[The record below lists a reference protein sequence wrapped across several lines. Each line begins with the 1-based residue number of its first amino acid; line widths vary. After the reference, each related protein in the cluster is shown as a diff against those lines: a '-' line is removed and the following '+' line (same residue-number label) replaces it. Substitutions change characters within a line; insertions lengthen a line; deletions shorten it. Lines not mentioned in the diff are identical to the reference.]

1 MWVSRLTDMVVSLS
15 TQSFGRKVFS
25 PVIRSSFTHCRPSL
39 DPEPPGP
46 PDPPP
51 GFSKGFGPTPSS
63 SSSPAASSA
72 SAATSFSLSSGTFKA
87 QESGQSSTAA
97 PLRPPPPGAGGPV
110 TPSKTT
116 RFLPTDPAT
125 FRRKRPESVGGLEPP
140 GPSVIA
146 APPGGGGSVLQT
158 LVLSPNKEER
168 EASGARLPSAP
179 APSLAYGAP
188 AAPLSR
194 PAATLVTS
202 VVRPVSSTPVPI
214 ASKPFPTSGRVEASP
229 NDTAGARTEAV
240 TGSRAPGGSP
250 LGVSL
255 VYSDKKSAAATSP
268 APHLVAGPLLGTV
281 GKAPATVTN
290 LLVGTPGYGAPAP
303 PAVQFIAQGPPGNG
317 ATAGSGAGAGSG
329 PNGPVPLG
337 ILQPGAL
344 GKAGGITQVQY
355 ILPTLP
361 QQLQVAPAPAP
372 APGTK
377 AAAPG
382 PAPTTSIRFTLPPGT
397 STNGKVLAATAPTP
411 GIPILQSVPSAPPPK
426 GEAQAGQRKE
436 KGHKSVRFSCNLSFF
451 CLLLFA
457 VQSVSPVQPPP
468 SGGSAQLLPGK
479 VLVPLA
485 TPSMSVR
492 GGGAGQPLPLVS
504 PPFSVPVQNGAQ
516 PPSKVRAFW
525 L

>member
-1 MWVSRLTDMVVSLS
+1 MENWVKALDQSRPWTDLAVMWFGDGWGVGTQATLTWLYLPSS
-15 TQSFGRKVFS
+15 TQGFGRKMFS

-46 PDPPP
+46 PDPPAA
-51 GFSKGFGPTPSS
+51 FSKGYGPTPSS
-63 SSSPAASSA
+63 SSSPASSSA
-72 SAATSFSLSSGTFKA
+72 LASTSFSLGSGTFKA
-87 QESGQSSTAA
+87 QESGQGSTAGL
-97 PLRPPPPGAGGPV
+97 LRPPPCGAGGPA
-110 TPSKTT
+110 TPSKAT

-125 FRRKRPESVGGLEPP
+125 FRRKRPESIGGLEPP
-140 GPSVIA
+140 GPTVIA

-158 LVLSPNKEER
+158 LVLPPNKEER
-168 EASGARLPSAP
+168 ESSGARMSSAP

-188 AAPLSR
+188 TAPLSR
-194 PAATLVTS
+194 PAATMVTN

-214 ASKPFPTSGRVEASP
+214 ASKPFPTSGWVEASP
-229 NDTAGARTEAV
+229 NDTTGSRTETV

-303 PAVQFIAQGPPGNG
+303 PAVQFIAQGTPGSG
-317 ATAGSGAGAGSG
+317 AAAGSGAGAGSG

-344 GKAGGITQVQY
+344 SKAGGITQVQY

-361 QQLQVAPAPAP
+361 QQLQVTPAPAP

-377 AAAPG
+377 AAAPGG

-426 GEAQAGQRKE
+426 GEACPGSTGRGA
-436 KGHKSVRFSCNLSFF
+436 L
-451 CLLLFA
+451 CLLD
-457 VQSVSPVQPPP
+457 S
-468 SGGSAQLLPGK
+468 
-479 VLVPLA
+479 LVTSLGP
-485 TPSMSVR
+485 
-492 GGGAGQPLPLVS
+492 
-504 PPFSVPVQNGAQ
+504 
-516 PPSKVRAFW
+516 
-525 L
+525 

>member
-1 MWVSRLTDMVVSLS
+1 M
-15 TQSFGRKVFS
+15 
-25 PVIRSSFTHCRPSL
+25 IRSSFTHCRPPL

-46 PDPPP
+46 PDPSPP
-51 GFSKGFGPTPSS
+51 AFGKGYGPTPSS
-63 SSSPAASSA
+63 SSSSPASSSA
-72 SAATSFSLSSGTFKA
+72 SAATSFPLGSGTFKA
-87 QESGQSSTAA
+87 QESGQGSTAG
-97 PLRPPPPGAGGPV
+97 PLRPPPPGAGGPG
-110 TPSKTT
+110 TPSKAT
-116 RFLPTDPAT
+116 RFLPSDPAA

-158 LVLSPNKEER
+158 LVLPPNKEER
-168 EASGARLPSAP
+168 EGSGTRMPSAP

-188 AAPLSR
+188 TAPLSR
-194 PAATLVTS
+194 PAATMVTN

-214 ASKPFPTSGRVEASP
+214 ASKPFPTSGRAEASP
-229 NDTAGARTEAV
+229 NDTVGARTEPV
-240 TGSRAPGGSP
+240 TGSRAPGSSP

-255 VYSDKKSAAATSP
+255 VYSDKKSAAASSP
-268 APHLVAGPLLGTV
+268 APHLVAGPLLGAV
-281 GKAPATVTN
+281 GKASATVTN

-303 PAVQFIAQGPPGNG
+303 PAVQFIAQGAPGSG
-317 ATAGSGAGAGSG
+317 ATTGSGAGAGSG

-337 ILQPGAL
+337 ILQPGTL

-377 AAAPG
+377 AAAPGG

-426 GEAQAGQRKE
+426 GEAWAEWGWR
-436 KGHKSVRFSCNLSFF
+436 GAPGLCSCLATSLSL
-451 CLLLFA
+451 CSP
-457 VQSVSPVQPPP
+457 VSVSCT
-468 SGGSAQLLPGK
+468 GSAPGW
-479 VLVPLA
+479 LSSAAAREGTGAP
-485 TPSMSVR
+485 
-492 GGGAGQPLPLVS
+492 GGP
-504 PPFSVPVQNGAQ
+504 
-516 PPSKVRAFW
+516 
-525 L
+525 

>member
-1 MWVSRLTDMVVSLS
+1 M
-15 TQSFGRKVFS
+15 
-25 PVIRSSFTHCRPSL
+25 
-39 DPEPPGP
+39 
-46 PDPPP
+46 
-51 GFSKGFGPTPSS
+51 
-63 SSSPAASSA
+63 
-72 SAATSFSLSSGTFKA
+72 
-87 QESGQSSTAA
+87 
-97 PLRPPPPGAGGPV
+97 
-110 TPSKTT
+110 
-116 RFLPTDPAT
+116 
-125 FRRKRPESVGGLEPP
+125 
-140 GPSVIA
+140 
-146 APPGGGGSVLQT
+146 
-158 LVLSPNKEER
+158 
-168 EASGARLPSAP
+168 PSAP

-194 PAATLVTS
+194 PAATMVTN

-214 ASKPFPTSGRVEASP
+214 ASKPFPTSGRAEASP
-229 NDTAGARTEAV
+229 SDTAGARTEPVA
-240 TGSRAPGGSP
+240 GSRAPGSSP

-303 PAVQFIAQGPPGNG
+303 PAVQFIAQGAPGSG
-317 ATAGSGAGAGSG
+317 AATGSGAGAGSG

-382 PAPTTSIRFTLPPGT
+382 GPAPTTSIRFTLPPGT

-426 GEAQAGQRKE
+426 GEAWAEQRRR
-436 KGHKSVRFSCNLSFF
+436 GASGLFGSLVTSSLSC
-451 CLLLFA
+451 
-457 VQSVSPVQPPP
+457 SPVSLSCAGPAPGWLRP
-468 SGGSAQLLPGK
+468 AATREGTGAPGGP
-479 VLVPLA
+479 
-485 TPSMSVR
+485 
-492 GGGAGQPLPLVS
+492 
-504 PPFSVPVQNGAQ
+504 
-516 PPSKVRAFW
+516 
-525 L
+525 

>member
-1 MWVSRLTDMVVSLS
+1 MLCLPSPA
-15 TQSFGRKVFS
+15 TQGFGRKVFS

-46 PDPPP
+46 PDPPA
-51 GFSKGFGPTPSS
+51 GFGKGYGPTPSS
-63 SSSPAASSA
+63 SSSPASSSA
-72 SAATSFSLSSGTFKA
+72 SAATSFPLGSGTFKA
-87 QESGQSSTAA
+87 QESGQGSTTG
-97 PLRPPPPGAGGPV
+97 PLRPPPPGTGGPA
-110 TPSKTT
+110 TPKAT

-146 APPGGGGSVLQT
+146 APPSGGGSVLQT
-158 LVLSPNKEER
+158 LVLPSNKEER
-168 EASGARLPSAP
+168 EGSGARMPSAP

-194 PAATLVTS
+194 PAATMVTN

-214 ASKPFPTSGRVEASP
+214 ASKPFPTSGRAEASP
-229 NDTAGARTEAV
+229 NDTAGARTETVA
-240 TGSRAPGGSP
+240 GSRAPGGSP

-255 VYSDKKSAAATSP
+255 VYSDKKSGAATST
-268 APHLVAGPLLGTV
+268 ASHLVAGPLLGTV

-290 LLVGTPGYGAPAP
+290 LLVGAPGYGAPAP
-303 PAVQFIAQGPPGNG
+303 PAVQFIAQGGPGSG
-317 ATAGSGAGAGSG
+317 TAAGSGAGAGSG
-329 PNGPVPLG
+329 PNGPMPLG
-337 ILQPGAL
+337 ILQPGPL

-361 QQLQVAPAPAP
+361 QQLQVAPAPVP

-377 AAAPG
+377 AAAPSG

-426 GEAQAGQRKE
+426 GEAWAGQHTERDHRPTQLL
-436 KGHKSVRFSCNLSFF
+436 GNHLLPCLSTCSPVSFSCAGPAPGWLSP
-451 CLLLFA
+451 A
-457 VQSVSPVQPPP
+457 ATWE
-468 SGGSAQLLPGK
+468 GTSALGHP
-479 VLVPLA
+479 
-485 TPSMSVR
+485 
-492 GGGAGQPLPLVS
+492 
-504 PPFSVPVQNGAQ
+504 
-516 PPSKVRAFW
+516 
-525 L
+525 

>member
-1 MWVSRLTDMVVSLS
+1 MWVFRLTDSYVSSS

-46 PDPPP
+46 PDPPAAF
-51 GFSKGFGPTPSS
+51 GKGYGPTPSS
-63 SSSPAASSA
+63 SSSSPASSSA
-72 SAATSFSLSSGTFKA
+72 SAVTSFSVGSGTFKA
-87 QESGQSSTAA
+87 QESGQGSTAG
-97 PLRPPPPGAGGPV
+97 PLRPPPPGAGVPV
-110 TPSKTT
+110 TPSKAT
-116 RFLPTDPAT
+116 RFLPTDPTT
-125 FRRKRPESVGGLEPP
+125 FRRKRPESVGSLESA

-146 APPGGGGSVLQT
+146 APPSGGGSVLQT

-168 EASGARLPSAP
+168 EGSSGARVPSAP

-194 PAATLVTS
+194 TAATMVTN

-214 ASKPFPTSGRVEASP
+214 ASKPFPTSGRAEASP
-229 NDTAGARTEAV
+229 NDTTGARTEMV

-303 PAVQFIAQGPPGNG
+303 PAVQFIAQGAASSG
-317 ATAGSGAGAGSG
+317 ATAGSGASAGSG

-377 AAAPG
+377 AATPG

-426 GEAQAGQRKE
+426 GEAWAGQHKE
-436 KGHKSVRFSCNLSFF
+436 RGHRPVWRPCNLLSH
-451 CLLLFA
+451 LL
-457 VQSVSPVQPPP
+457 QP
-468 SGGSAQLLPGK
+468 SRFLLCRPRPQ
-479 VLVPLA
+479 V
-485 TPSMSVR
+485 
-492 GGGAGQPLPLVS
+492 
-504 PPFSVPVQNGAQ
+504 AQ
-516 PPSKVRAFW
+516 PSCYLGRY
-525 L
+525 